1 MNFDLFSFKAPPL
14 KTVYEKNKK
23 EVINMRLGNVKNS
36 QERLEQSPYFIKNP
50 KEYKGKWHTLFKN
63 QNPIHLEIG
72 TGKGNFL
79 ITMAKKYPEINFI
92 GMEKFS
98 SVLLRATEKV
108 ENESLP
114 NLYFICEDAKEIQ
127 EIFDHEISTIYLN
140 FSDPWPKKRHEKRR
154 LTSRNY
160 LSLYENVFKEEKRIV
175 QKTDNIGLFAF
186 SLEELSKM
194 GYILNKVSLDLKNE
208 DILNVVTEYE
218 EKFSQLGFK
227 INYVEAIKHKD
238 S

>member
-1 MNFDLFSFKAPPL
+1 MK
-14 KTVYEKNKK
+14 KTERSD
-23 EVINMRLGNVKNS
+23 NMRLRNVKNS
-36 QERLEQSPYFIKNP
+36 EERLEQSPYFIKDP
-50 KEYKGKWHTLFKN
+50 KEYKGKWNTLFQN

-79 ITMAKKYPEINFI
+79 ITMAKLYPEINFI

-98 SVLLRATEKV
+98 SVLLRAIEKV
-108 ENESLP
+108 QSEKLS

-127 EIFDHEISTIYLN
+127 DFFKQEISTIYLN

-154 LTSRNY
+154 LTSKEH
-160 LSLYENVFKEEKRIV
+160 LSLYENIFKDEKRIV
-175 QKTDNIGLFAF
+175 QKTDNIGLFAY
-186 SLEELSKM
+186 SLEQLSKS

-208 DILNVVTEYE
+208 KIPNVLTEYE

-227 INYVEAIKHKD
+227 INYVEAIKDKD

>member
-1 MNFDLFSFKAPPL
+1 MRIRKRKEAKPELEACNFYIARP
-14 KTVYEKNKK
+14 
-23 EVINMRLGNVKNS
+23 
-36 QERLEQSPYFIKNP
+36 EQ
-50 KEYKGKWHTLFKN
+50 YKGNWKNLFQN

-79 ITMAKKYPEINFI
+79 ITMAKLYPKINFI

-98 SVLLRATEKV
+98 SVLLRAVEKV
-108 ENESLP
+108 QSEKLS

-127 EIFDHEISTIYLN
+127 DFFKQEINTIYLN

-154 LTSRNY
+154 LTSKEH
-160 LSLYENVFKEEKRIV
+160 LSLYENIFKDEKRIV
-175 QKTDNIGLFAF
+175 QKTDNIGLFAY
-186 SLEELSKM
+186 SLEQLSKS
-194 GYILNKVSLDLKNE
+194 GYTLNKVSLDLKNE
-208 DILNVVTEYE
+208 KIPNVLTEYE

-227 INYVEAIKHKD
+227 INYVEAIKDKD